1 MSRIAIR
8 WFSLSFFV
16 LAGLCAA
23 RDARADTVVN
33 VPPLSSAGSTTGF
46 QFVSFQFIVSVSR
59 LVGPGYAANVVG
71 NAYENYTYLLIPP
84 GIRTPGSTHS
94 EAYTTVSA
102 KPTKIDA
109 FFVFS
114 GADVAGQSLK
124 ATVQNDDD
132 PYTLTLF
139 NAQNAPVP
147 VESVLSNEPYTL
159 KFTTSYLGGSQ
170 VLLQET
176 TPPPPSVPEPP
187 TYALI
192 VIPVIAAL
200 AVYGRRWNQRVLSR

>member
-1 MSRIAIR
+1 M
-8 WFSLSFFV
+8 
-16 LAGLCAA
+16 
-23 RDARADTVVN
+23 
-33 VPPLSSAGSTTGF
+33 
-46 QFVSFQFIVSVSR
+46 
-59 LVGPGYAANVVG
+59 VG

-94 EAYTTVSA
+94 QAYTTVSA
-102 KPTKIDA
+102 KPTKIDT

-132 PYTLTLF
+132 PYTVTLF

-147 VESVLSNEPYTL
+147 VESVLSNEQYTL

-192 VIPVIAAL
+192 VI
-200 AVYGRRWNQRVLSR
+200 